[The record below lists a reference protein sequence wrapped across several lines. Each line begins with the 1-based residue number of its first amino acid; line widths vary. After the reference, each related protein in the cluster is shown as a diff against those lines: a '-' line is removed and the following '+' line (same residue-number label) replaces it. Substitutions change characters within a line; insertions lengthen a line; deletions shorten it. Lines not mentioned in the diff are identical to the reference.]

1 MNQTVKLS
9 LYVIVLFSLTAC
21 EGFFGKKTSTDFI
34 EVPEYSPKEV
44 AYVPVQ
50 PALTDFVNP
59 VDIIAG
65 FDELMYVVDDATEE
79 IISMDESGR
88 ILKRFKL
95 QGVKSIAQNRRL
107 DLLAIGTIETKV
119 AGQDFVVNCIYKV
132 DMHGPGANFGLEY
145 ARVVDTII
153 HPFYF
158 KTTFSSSDAQVSLNN
173 IAVLEDNRF
182 YVTRS
187 GTDNNPQKFGGPDD
201 AVLLFGSDGKYLT
214 PVSVNTPSG
223 LFRNYFKEPV
233 GISSFVQPPQISAG
247 GPDHFVFT
255 SISENTSI
263 KVQIIDYIE
272 TDFGAN
278 YEPRILF
285 ESDATVSDGN
295 LTEPNKFSEPV
306 STLVTGDGTNFI
318 FVVDRSKDSFYQFT
332 VTGLEGVKPPTG
344 AASVKYQLASFG
356 GKGTGLSQFNKP
368 TAVAYKN
375 RIVWI
380 CDAGNQRVLRF
391 KLTTDFQ

>member
-1 MNQTVKLS
+1 M
-9 LYVIVLFSLTAC
+9 
-21 EGFFGKKTSTDFI
+21 
-34 EVPEYSPKEV
+34 
-44 AYVPVQ
+44 
-50 PALTDFVNP
+50 
-59 VDIIAG
+59 
-65 FDELMYVVDDATEE
+65 
-79 IISMDESGR
+79 
-88 ILKRFKL
+88 
-95 QGVKSIAQNRRL
+95 
-107 DLLAIGTIETKV
+107 
-119 AGQDFVVNCIYKV
+119 
-132 DMHGPGANFGLEY
+132 
-145 ARVVDTII
+145 
-153 HPFYF
+153 
-158 KTTFSSSDAQVSLNN
+158 SLNK

>member
-1 MNQTVKLS
+1 MSQTVKLS
-9 LYVIVLFSLTAC
+9 LYAVLLVSLTAC

-34 EVPEYSPKEV
+34 EIPEYSAREV

-50 PALTDFVNP
+50 PALVDFVNP

-65 FDELMYVVDDATEE
+65 YDELMYVVDDATEE

-95 QGVKSIAQNRRL
+95 RGVKSLAQNRQL
-107 DLLAIGTIETKV
+107 DLLAIGTIETTV
-119 AGQDFVVNCIYKV
+119 AGQAFDVNCIYKV
-132 DMHGPGANFGLEY
+132 DMHGPGASFGLEY

-158 KTTFSSSDAQVSLNN
+158 KTTFSASDAQVKLHK
-173 IAVLEDNRF
+173 ITVLEDNKF

-187 GTDNNPQKFGGPDD
+187 GVDNNIQKFGGPDD
-201 AVLLFGSDGKYLT
+201 AVLLFDSDGTYLT

-223 LFRNYFKEPV
+223 LFRNYFKKPI
-233 GISSFVQPPQISAG
+233 GISSFVQPPQISAA
-247 GPDHFVFT
+247 GPDHFVYT
-255 SISENTSI
+255 SISENTTI
-263 KVQIIDYIE
+263 KVQIIDYLE
-272 TDFGAN
+272 TDFGAS

-295 LTEPNKFSEPV
+295 LTEPDKFAEPV
-306 STLVTGDGTNFI
+306 ATLVTGDGTNFI

-344 AASVKYQLASFG
+344 AASTKYQLASFG
-356 GKGTGLSQFNKP
+356 GTGTGLSQFSKP
-368 TAVAYKN
+368 SAVAYKN

-380 CDAGNQRVLRF
+380 CDTGNSRILRF